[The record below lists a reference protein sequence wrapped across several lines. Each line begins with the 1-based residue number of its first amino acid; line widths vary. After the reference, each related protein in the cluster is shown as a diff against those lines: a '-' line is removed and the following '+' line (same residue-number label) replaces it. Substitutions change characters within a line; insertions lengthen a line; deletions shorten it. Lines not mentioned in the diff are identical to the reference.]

1 MRTKSEFYK
10 ATQACSQK
18 ESFGTQIVFYAL
30 IFFSGPQLSWLEQ
43 AAHNGLV
50 AGSSPAGPTIVNS
63 SYRRGCFFIKHLI
76 EFECCKF
83 QNHHFWESFP
93 NSLVYISFFFN
104 GLIQLEFSSASGTS
118 LFKKLAYRPAY
129 LTIKSYVQVV
139 FQRSFSYKYCSNMI
153 LE

>member
-30 IFFSGPQLSWLEQ
+30 IFFRALSSVGQSRPLITVWSQVRVRQGPPQLT
-43 AAHNGLV
+43 API
-50 AGSSPAGPTIVNS
+50 AGAV
-63 SYRRGCFFIKHLI
+63 FFIKHLI

-83 QNHHFWESFP
+83 QNHHFGESFP

-104 GLIQLEFSSASGTS
+104 GLIQLEFSRVSGTS